1 MVLLLINLEGINMQ
15 PLNIRHAN
23 LVNTPNYYV
32 SGGQYNHALATGDL
46 VSPEVTT
53 TPTASGIEQYMVV
66 RVFGSVTNSHASQV
80 ANITPFGAAN
90 LIQRIEFTDTGGY
103 LRHSGVSGRTLELM
117 AYARQYDVIGGA
129 LMEDANY
136 GVSLGAGGSDIMPAT
151 VAAAGGTASFSHT
164 FVIPFAYSA
173 VDMRG
178 AIPALLQ
185 QGQQSLK
192 VRFPTKAEAFVST
205 VADKFKAIY
214 SGGTLAYGSLGYEV
228 ITVTKNRN
236 LPQELPTEVFADV
249 YQITE
254 GTMSSL
260 SAGTDNKFAFEAGRT
275 HFNLFAIFN
284 NGGTLNYETDVG
296 DLSLLFGGSQDAF
309 RASPYIHNA
318 MAKNTLKT
326 GLPPATYYM
335 NFRADP
341 MNVMEKGGSIDF
353 IIRPLTV
360 NTGANVQIALDY
372 IQSGIVS
379 TLQY

>member
-1 MVLLLINLEGINMQ
+1 MQ

-23 LVNTPNYYV
+23 LVNTPNYFV
-32 SGGQYNHALATGDL
+32 SGGEYNHALANGDL

-53 TPTASGIEQYMVV
+53 NPTASGIEQYMIV
-66 RVFGSVTNSHASQV
+66 RVFGSAVNTHPTQTASV
-80 ANITPFGAAN
+80 TPFGASN

-129 LMEDANY
+129 MMEDNNY
-136 GVSLGAGGSDIMPAT
+136 GVMLGSGGSDVMPQT
-151 VAAAGGTASFSHT
+151 ILPSMTAKFSHT
-164 FVIPFAYSA
+164 FIIPFAYSA

-178 AIPALLQ
+178 AVPAILQ

-192 VRFPTKAEAFVST
+192 VRFPTKSEAFVTS
-205 VADKFKAIY
+205 VADKFRAVY
-214 SGGTLAYGSLGYEV
+214 SGGAVSYVSLGYEV
-228 ITVTKNRN
+228 VTVTKNRN
-236 LPQELPTEVFADV
+236 LPAELPTETFADV

-254 GTMSSL
+254 GTMSAL
-260 SAGTDNKFAFEAGRT
+260 SAGSVNKFAFEAGRT
-275 HFNLFAIFN
+275 HYNLFAIFN
-284 NGGTLNYETDVG
+284 NGGVLNYETDVG
-296 DLSLLFGGSQDAF
+296 SLSLLFGGSQDALN
-309 RASPYIHNA
+309 ASPYIHN
-318 MAKNTLKT
+318 MIAKNTLKC

-353 IIRPLTV
+353 TIRPLTV
-360 NTGANVQIALDY
+360 NTGAYIQIATDY

-379 TLQY
+379 ALQY

>member
-1 MVLLLINLEGINMQ
+1 MGL
-15 PLNIRHAN
+15 PLAQRHAQ
-23 LVNTPNYYV
+23 LVNTPNYFV
-32 SGGQYNHALATGDL
+32 SGGQYNHALTSGDL
-46 VSPEVTT
+46 VSPEVTSN
-53 TPTASGIEQYMVV
+53 PTASGIQQHMMI
-66 RVFGSVTNSHASQV
+66 RVFGTVANTHASEV

-90 LIQRIEFTDTGGY
+90 LIRRIEYTDTGGY
-103 LRHSGVSGRTLELM
+103 LRHSGVSGATLELM

-129 LMEDANY
+129 MVEDANY
-136 GVSLGAGGSDIMPAT
+136 GVQLGAGGSDVMPAT
-151 VAAAGGTASFSHT
+151 IAAVNGVAHFSHV
-164 FVIPFAYSA
+164 FILPFAYSA
-173 VDMRG
+173 MDMRG

-185 QGQQSLK
+185 QGQQSVK
-192 VRFPTKAEAFVST
+192 IRFPSKAEAFVGAA
-205 VADKFKAIY
+205 ADKLNAIY
-214 SGGTLAYGSLGYEV
+214 SGGTLNYTALGYEI

-236 LPQELPTEVFADV
+236 LPAELPIEAFADV

-260 SAGTDNKFAFEAGRT
+260 SSGTDNKFAFEAGRT
-275 HFNLFAIFN
+275 HFNLFAIYN
-284 NGGTLNYETDVG
+284 NGGVLNYETDVG

-318 MAKNTLKT
+318 VAKNVLKC

-335 NFRADP
+335 NFRSDP

-360 NTGANVQIALDY
+360 NSGANVRIALDY

-379 TLQY
+379 SLQY